1 MCVCKREI
9 WGRNRGRPFIRGA
22 AQKKEGDLREFISS
36 HVLTFIALTGSMV
49 ENFGLRGTRA
59 FELPAKIHVWQDAPD
74 KIF

>member
-1 MCVCKREI
+1 MCERDP
-9 WGRNRGRPFIRGA
+9 GRKQGQTVHPRSGP
-22 AQKKEGDLREFISS
+22 KKEGDLREFISS